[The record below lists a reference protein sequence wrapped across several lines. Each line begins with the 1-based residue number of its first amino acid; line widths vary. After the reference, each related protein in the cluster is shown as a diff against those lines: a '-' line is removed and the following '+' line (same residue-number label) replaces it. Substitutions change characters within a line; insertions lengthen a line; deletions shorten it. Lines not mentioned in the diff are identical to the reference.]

1 MKHNTC
7 PHCGAHISL
16 RQRFY
21 AKKGEVH
28 CVQCGGVSSNKP
40 TVTWFC
46 GYISI
51 LYSGMMLGQYWSRQS
66 WWWCCPVIMVVAFL
80 MLSLCQPLLLI
91 RELTRREK
99 IWKALLLLGV
109 LIAWNVLLVSWMHV
123 LDARRAPLAVQMTC
137 LPTVQSAP

>member
-7 PHCGAHISL
+7 PHCGAHISF
-16 RQRFY
+16 RQRFFT
-21 AKKGEVH
+21 KKGEIH
-28 CVQCGGVSSNKP
+28 CAHCGGMSSNKP

-66 WWWCCPVIMVVAFL
+66 LWWCCPVIMALAFL
-80 MLSLCQPLLLI
+80 ILSLCQPLVLI

-99 IWKALLLLGV
+99 IWRALLLLVV
-109 LIAWNVLLVSWMHV
+109 LIAWNFMLISWMHY
-123 LDARRAPLAVQMTC
+123 LDAHRGLLSAQIACP
-137 LPTVQSAP
+137 PPVQSSP